1 LKTHI
6 IIQARLGSK
15 RLPEKVLKPIGE
27 YNSLEL
33 IYKRV
38 SKCQM
43 VDDIIFAIPKS
54 KENIKLK
61 NFILNKITSKV
72 FLGSEKNV
80 LNRYY
85 LAAKKYK
92 SDIIVRITG
101 DCPLVDSSIIDEF
114 IKILKKNKLDYVYNG
129 SPHTFP
135 DGLDV
140 EVFTFDAIKKANDNA
155 IKLIQKEG
163 VTRYF
168 RDNLKKFKTKHI
180 KCPFKDLSNLRI
192 TLDEETDLEVIRSIY
207 EHFNPNI
214 NFSWR
219 SIIKLFKKKPQIF
232 KKNSHIKI
240 TDGNELDDNQKLW
253 RRANVLIP
261 SGNMLISKNPNLYLP
276 NKWPTY
282 FKKSKKISV
291 WDLKNQKYTDMAT
304 MGVGTNILGYANSQ
318 IDKSVQNVLKK
329 GTMTTL
335 NCYEEVYLAEKL
347 VAMHPWSEM
356 VKFART
362 GGEANSISIRIAR
375 AASSKDNIAFC
386 GYHGWHDWY
395 LSSNLGNKNNLDEHL
410 ISSLNPLGVPN
421 NLKNTA
427 FPFSYG
433 DFKTLEKLIK
443 KRNIGI
449 IKMEVCRSSK
459 PDISFLK
466 KVRNIATKKK
476 IILIFDECTS
486 GFRESFGGLQKK
498 INIKPDILILGK
510 ALGNGYP
517 ITAVLGKKEI
527 MEYAE
532 KTFISSTFWTDRI
545 GPTAA
550 IKTLEIMEKVKSW
563 EKITKMGNY
572 LNNQWKKIAKENN
585 LNIKIE
591 GLPAISKFTIKSNN
605 FNAYKTFITQ
615 EMLKKKFLASNTV
628 YLSIYHDKKI
638 INEYLS
644 ILNDLFGVI
653 KKCESG
659 NENIFNKLE
668 GPVAKKPFE
677 RLN

>member
-1 LKTHI
+1 
-6 IIQARLGSK
+6 
-15 RLPEKVLKPIGE
+15 
-27 YNSLEL
+27 
-33 IYKRV
+33 
-38 SKCQM
+38 M
-43 VDDIIFAIPKS
+43 
-54 KENIKLK
+54 
-61 NFILNKITSKV
+61 
-72 FLGSEKNV
+72 
-80 LNRYY
+80 
-85 LAAKKYK
+85 
-92 SDIIVRITG
+92 
-101 DCPLVDSSIIDEF
+101 
-114 IKILKKNKLDYVYNG
+114 
-129 SPHTFP
+129 
-135 DGLDV
+135 
-140 EVFTFDAIKKANDNA
+140 
-155 IKLIQKEG
+155 IQKEG

-282 FKKSKKISV
+282 FKKTKKISV
-291 WDLKNQKYTDMAT
+291 WDLKNQKYTDMAP

-659 NENIFNKLE
+659 NENIFNKL
-668 GPVAKKPFE
+668 
-677 RLN
+677 

>member
-1 LKTHI
+1 MKTHI

-659 NENIFNKLE
+659 NENIFKKLE

>member
-1 LKTHI
+1 MKTHI

>member
-1 LKTHI
+1 MKTHI

-43 VDDIIFAIPKS
+43 VDDIIFAIPKN

-61 NFILNKITSKV
+61 NFISNKICSKV

-92 SDIIVRITG
+92 SDVIVRITG

-114 IKILKKNKLDYVYNG
+114 IKILKKNKFDYVYNG

-168 RDNLKKFKTKHI
+168 RDNLKKFKTNHI
-180 KCPFKDLSNLRI
+180 KCPFKDLSDLRI

-591 GLPAISKFTIKSNN
+591 GLPAISKFIIKSNN

-659 NENIFNKLE
+659 NENIFKKLE

>member
-1 LKTHI
+1 MKTHI

-15 RLPEKVLKPIGE
+15 RLPEKVLKPIGR

-33 IYKRV
+33 IHKRV
-38 SKCQM
+38 SKCKM
-43 VDDIIFAIPKS
+43 VDGIFFAIPSS
-54 KENIKLK
+54 KDNIKLK
-61 NFILNKITSKV
+61 NFISNKINSKI

-85 LAAKKYK
+85 LAAKNFK

-101 DCPLVDSSIIDEF
+101 DCPLVDSSMIDEF
-114 IKILKKNKLDYVYNG
+114 IKILKKDKLDYVYNG
-129 SPHTFP
+129 SPHTYP

-140 EVFTFDAIKKANDNA
+140 EVFTFHAIKTANKYA
-155 IKLIQKEG
+155 HKLIQKEG

-168 RDNLKKFKTKHI
+168 RDNLKEFKTKHI
-180 KCPFKDLSNLRI
+180 KCPFENLSKLRI
-192 TLDEETDLEVIRSIY
+192 TLDEEADLEVIRNIY
-207 EHFNPNI
+207 KYFDPKI
-214 NFSWR
+214 NFNWKSVV
-219 SIIKLFKKKPQIF
+219 KLFLKKPLIF
-232 KKNSHIKI
+232 QKNSHIKI
-240 TDGNELDDNQKLW
+240 TDGNDLDNNQKLW

-261 SGNMLISKNPNLYLP
+261 DGNMLISKNPNYYLP

-282 FKKSKKISV
+282 FTKSKKINI
-291 WDLKNQKYTDMAT
+291 WDLNNKRYTDMAT

-318 IDKSVQNVLKK
+318 VDKSVHDVLKK
-329 GTMTTL
+329 GTMTSL

-347 VAMHPWSEM
+347 VSMHPWADM
-356 VKFART
+356 IKFART

-375 AASSKDNIAFC
+375 AASAKDNVAFC

-395 LSSNLGNKNNLDEHL
+395 LSSNLSNKSNLDEHL
-410 ISSLNPLGVPN
+410 ISSLNPLGVPK

-427 FPFSYG
+427 FPFKYG
-433 DFKTLEKLIK
+433 DYKTLEKLITIK
-443 KRNIGI
+443 NIGI

-466 KVRNIATKKK
+466 KVRKIATKKK

-498 INIKPDILILGK
+498 ININPDILILGK

-527 MEYAE
+527 MEYAK

-550 IKTLEIMEKVKSW
+550 IKTLEIMEKTKSW

-572 LNNQWKKIAKENN
+572 LNDQWRKIAKENN
-585 LNIKIE
+585 VKIKIE
-591 GLPAISKFTIKSNN
+591 GLPAISKFIIESDNY
-605 FNAYKTFITQ
+605 NAYKTFITQ
-615 EMLKKKFLASNTV
+615 EMLKKNFLASTTV
-628 YLSIYHDKKI
+628 YLSIYHDKKVIDDYIDILNRLFQI
-638 INEYLS
+638 IN
-644 ILNDLFGVI
+644 
-653 KKCESG
+653 KCESG
-659 NENIFNKLE
+659 NEDIFKKLE
-668 GPVAKKPFE
+668 SPIAKKPFE